1 MDFREGQR
9 FVVLHDVEAYCF
21 VRETSILSEMRSVT
35 VRSGEILVVTFVSR
49 SDSSTVSMR
58 PHRYEAL
65 EAEFV
70 DADIRSKGGYSGY
83 HLVIKRV
90 FIDEHCRSLAE

>member
-1 MDFREGQR
+1 M
-9 FVVLHDVEAYCF
+9 
-21 VRETSILSEMRSVT
+21 LSELRRVT
-35 VRSGEILVVTFVSR
+35 VRPGEILVVTFVSR
-49 SDSSTVSMR
+49 SESSTVSMR

-83 HLVIKRV
+83 HLVINRV
-90 FIDEHCRSLAE
+90 LIDERCRLLAE